1 LAAIAQDELSSSALR
16 DAMRKLSRRWLK
28 RFDTMADQLA
38 DYFATAVSTRT
49 DAQLKRILKDGGFSV
64 EFKMSMAQ
72 RDVLNATIAENVSLI
87 KSIPRQYLTS
97 VEGIVSRSV
106 QTGRD
111 MKALSD
117 DLQKAFGVTK
127 RRAAIISRDQS
138 NKATAMLTR
147 ARHLELGITENVWVH
162 SAGGK
167 HPRPTHVRA
176 GQDGVKFD
184 VATGWKDPATGK
196 YIWPGTE
203 INCRCIGRP
212 VIKALS

>member
-1 LAAIAQDELSSSALR
+1 
-16 DAMRKLSRRWLK
+16 MRKLSRRWLK
-28 RFDTMADQLA
+28 RFDTMADLLA
-38 DYFATAVSTRT
+38 DYFAQSVSART
-49 DAQLKRILKDGGFSV
+49 DAQLKRILKDGGFAV
-64 EFKMSMAQ
+64 EFKMSRAQ
-72 RDVLNATIAENVSLI
+72 RDVLNATVQENVSLI
-87 KSIPRQYLTS
+87 RSIPRQYLTQ

-162 SAGGK
+162 SRGGK
-167 HPRPTHVRA
+167 VPRPTHVKA
-176 GQDGVKFD
+176 GLDGVRFD
-184 VATGWKDPATGK
+184 VAKGWYDPAVGE
-196 YIWPGTE
+196 YVWPGTL
-203 INCRCIGRP
+203 INCRCVGRP
-212 VIKALS
+212 VIKALSASS